1 MSVNGDAARRDM
13 WAGRIERCLAA
24 DMTVKEWCALNKV
37 AESSLYKWM
46 ARFREE
52 DPGRFPRRSSEASSW
67 MKVERRRIADAVAIV
82 AAPGGGVA
90 VSDPPRPQGG
100 SERAQGPAGAGA
112 QMPIRALAGRVE
124 LAIPA
129 GAAEADIA
137 AAMRA
142 AASL

>member
-1 MSVNGDAARRDM
+1 MNDAQRRDM

-24 DMTVKEWCALNKV
+24 DTTVREWCRLNKV
-37 AESSLYKWM
+37 AESSLYSWM

-52 DPGRFPRRSSEASSW
+52 EPDRFPRRSSEASGW
-67 MKVERRRIADAVAIV
+67 IKLTRGGMADAKAIV
-82 AAPGGGVA
+82 PAAKA
-90 VSDPPRPQGG
+90 
-100 SERAQGPAGAGA
+100 AGPAGAPPAAGA
-112 QMPIRALAGRVE
+112 PLPIRALVGRAE

-129 GAAEADIA
+129 GSAESDIA

>member
-1 MSVNGDAARRDM
+1 MNDSERRDM

-52 DPGRFPRRSSEASSW
+52 DPDRFPRRSSEASNW
-67 MKVERRRIADAVAIV
+67 MKVTRGGMSDAVAIV
-82 AAPGGGVA
+82 PAAGAAGVDEA
-90 VSDPPRPQGG
+90 A
-100 SERAQGPAGAGA
+100 ERSQGPAAA
-112 QMPIRALAGRVE
+112 VAPLPIRALVGRVE

-129 GAAEADIA
+129 GSSESDIA

>member
-24 DMTVKEWCALNKV
+24 DMTVKEWCSLNKV

-52 DPGRFPRRSSEASSW
+52 DPERFPRRSSETSNW
-67 MKVERRRIADAVAIV
+67 MKVTRRGIADAAAIV
-82 AAPGGGVA
+82 PAASVEAAEPADA
-90 VSDPPRPQGG
+90 V
-100 SERAQGPAGAGA
+100 RAQCSAAGPAA
-112 QMPIRALAGRVE
+112 PIRALVGRVE

-129 GAAEADIA
+129 DAAEADIA

>member
-52 DPGRFPRRSSEASSW
+52 DPDRFPRRSSEASSW
-67 MKVERRRIADAVAIV
+67 MKVT
-82 AAPGGGVA
+82 
-90 VSDPPRPQGG
+90 
-100 SERAQGPAGAGA
+100 
-112 QMPIRALAGRVE
+112 